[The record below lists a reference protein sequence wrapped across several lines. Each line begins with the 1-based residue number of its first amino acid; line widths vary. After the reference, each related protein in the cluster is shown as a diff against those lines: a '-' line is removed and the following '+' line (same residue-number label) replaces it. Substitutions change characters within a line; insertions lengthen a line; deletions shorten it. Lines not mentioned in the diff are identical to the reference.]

1 MFVFDARLR
10 DGGRMSDNEGVLD
23 ELHRVA
29 ESGKYHLLKV
39 EKANEAIRRAASQ
52 PVPKMLFSECWFQSE
67 LCFLFADT
75 GLGKSILA
83 VQIADSITTGKPIPG
98 FRMEADPQPVL
109 YLDFELSDKQFQ
121 NRYSE
126 DYTENYRFSERFH
139 RLHVDR
145 DKIEASVN
153 FEDDLKADLETAIK
167 ETGSAVIIIDNITWV
182 KTETE
187 KARDALPLMKYLKGL
202 QRTYHLSILILAHT
216 PKIAEYS
223 PITQN
228 DMAGSKHLMNF
239 VDSAFALGRSHKDGK
254 LRYLKQVKVRAC
266 ETVFTTHNVATM
278 RIEKD
283 RNFTGFRV
291 VDYSTEYEHLK
302 PLKEV
307 EREIL
312 TQKIIELKREHPGL
326 SIREIATKAGTNHTK
341 VSRVLRSLEPEQNK
355 NNASDDE
362 PF

>member
-1 MFVFDARLR
+1 
-10 DGGRMSDNEGVLD
+10 MSENEGILD
-23 ELHRVA
+23 ELHHEA
-29 ESGKYHLLKV
+29 ENGKYRLLKV
-39 EKANEAIRRAASQ
+39 ETANEAIRRAASL
-52 PVPKMLFSECWFQSE
+52 PVPKMLFSECWFQHE

-98 FRMEADPQPVL
+98 FRMEADPQPIL

-121 NRYSE
+121 NRYSKE
-126 DYTENYRFSERFH
+126 YTENYRFSERFH
-139 RLHVDR
+139 RIHVDR
-145 DKIEASVN
+145 DKIDESGD

-167 ETGSAVIIIDNITWV
+167 ETESTVIIIDNITWV

-202 QRTYHLSILILAHT
+202 QRKYHLSVLILAHT
-216 PKIAEYS
+216 PKIAES
-223 PITQN
+223 CPISVN

-266 ETVFTTHNVATM
+266 EAVFTSHYVAIM

-312 TQKIIELKREHPGL
+312 TQKIIELKREEPKL
-326 SIREIATKAGTNHTK
+326 SNREIAKKAGTNHTK
-341 VSRVLRSLEPEQNK
+341 VGRILASLEPERTEFNETEH
-355 NNASDDE
+355 E

>member
-1 MFVFDARLR
+1 
-10 DGGRMSDNEGVLD
+10 MSGIIEEVHD
-23 ELHRVA
+23 EALLH
-29 ESGKYHLLKV
+29 EEKYRLLKV
-39 EKANEAIRRAASQ
+39 ETANDAISRAASL
-52 PVPKMLFSECWFQSE
+52 PVPKMLFSECWFQHE

-83 VQIADSITTGKPIPG
+83 VQIADSITTGKAIPG
-98 FRMEADPQPVL
+98 FSMEADPQPVL

-126 DYTENYRFSERFH
+126 EYTENYRFSERFH

-145 DKIEASVN
+145 DKIEASGD

-167 ETGSAVIIIDNITWV
+167 ETGSTVIIIDNITWV

-202 QRTYHLSILILAHT
+202 QRTYHLSFLILAHT

-223 PITQN
+223 PITRN

-239 VDSAFALGRSHKDGK
+239 VDSAFALGRSHKDGQ
-254 LRYLKQVKVRAC
+254 LRYLKQAKVRAC
-266 ETVFTTHNVATM
+266 ETVFTSQHVAIM

-312 TQKIIELKREHPGL
+312 TQKIIELKREQPGL
-326 SIREIATKAGTNHTK
+326 SNHEIARKTGTNHTK
-341 VSRVLRSLEPEQNK
+341 VGRVLRSLEPERTE
-355 NNASDDE
+355 SVESEHE

>member
-1 MFVFDARLR
+1 
-10 DGGRMSDNEGVLD
+10 MSKIIEEVRQEAL
-23 ELHRVA
+23 LH
-29 ESGKYHLLKV
+29 EEKEEKYRLLKV
-39 EKANEAIRRAASQ
+39 ETANEAIRRAASM
-52 PVPKMLFSECWFQSE
+52 PVPKMLFSECWFQHE

-98 FRMEADPQPVL
+98 FKMEADPQPVL
-109 YLDFELSDKQFQ
+109 YLDFELSEKQFQ

-126 DYTENYRFSERFH
+126 DYRENYRFSDRFH

-145 DKIEASVN
+145 DKIDASGD
-153 FEDDLKADLETAIK
+153 FEVDLKADIESAIK
-167 ETGSAVIIIDNITWV
+167 ETSSEVIIIDNITWV

-216 PKIAEYS
+216 PKIAESS
-223 PITQN
+223 PISVN

-266 ETVFTTHNVATM
+266 EAVFTSHHVAIM

-283 RNFTGFRV
+283 RNFTGVRV

-312 TQKIIELKREHPGL
+312 TQKIIELKREQPGL
-326 SIREIATKAGTNHTK
+326 SNHEIARKTGTNHTN
-341 VSRVLRSLEPEQNK
+341 VGRVLRRMEPER
-355 NNASDDE
+355 AECIESEHE